1 MEVNSLSKGYR
12 HFNEDEVLVIKDHL
26 FMVVDAAT
34 GLGEQYNKP
43 SDGVFLAKEIKQQVL
58 NLYHSGKFNAKTFN
72 KEMNLISKRIYRKF
86 IKGHRNELTERY
98 QFPNASIAIC
108 FIDICDVHI
117 FSIGDTSSF
126 IRFKNNKVRY
136 ISDRSIPILD
146 RKTALQG
153 INITNGVETLR
164 ENRNRVNRRGRKA
177 SFGIYK
183 NPKLKFKHELFDI
196 RDLSEVY
203 LCSDGYYEAF
213 DVFKI
218 YKNRRELFNLK
229 VDLQDVYKNIVKYAN
244 SDPELKK
251 YPRIKPVDD
260 ISAIRV
266 VF

>member
-1 MEVNSLSKGYR
+1 MEINSLCKGYR
-12 HFNEDEVLVIKDHL
+12 QFNEDAVLVIKDHL
-26 FMVVDAAT
+26 FVVIDAAT
-34 GLGEQYNKP
+34 GLGEKYFEP
-43 SDGVFLAKEIKQQVL
+43 SDGVFLTQELKREIL
-58 NLYHSGKFNAKTFN
+58 NLYNTGKLNAKNFT

-86 IKGHRNELTERY
+86 IKGHRKELTERY

-108 FIDICDVHI
+108 YIDICDVHI

-126 IRFKNNKVRY
+126 IRFKNNKTRY

-146 RKTALQG
+146 RKTAEQG
-153 INITNGVETLR
+153 INILNGLDILK
-164 ENRNRVNRRGRKA
+164 ENRNKLNRRGRKP
-177 SFGIYK
+177 SFGLYK

-213 DVFKI
+213 NIFKI
-218 YKNRRELFNLK
+218 YKTRRELFNVK
-229 VDLQDVYKNIVKYAN
+229 VDLQDVYKNILKYAS
-244 SDPELKK
+244 SDPDLKK
-251 YPRIKPVDD
+251 YPRIKSVDD

>member
-26 FMVVDAAT
+26 FVVIDAAT
-34 GLGEQYNKP
+34 GLGAQYNEP
-43 SDGVFLAKEIKQQVL
+43 SDGVFLAKELKEEIN
-58 NLYHSGKFNAKTFN
+58 NLYHSGKLNAKTFA
-72 KEMNLISKRIYRKF
+72 KEMNLISKRIYRRF
-86 IKGHRNELTERY
+86 IKGHKKELTERY
-98 QFPNASIAIC
+98 QYPNASIAIC
-108 FIDICDVHI
+108 YIDICDVHI

-146 RKTALQG
+146 RKTAEQG
-153 INITNGVETLR
+153 YNINNGIEVLK
-164 ENRNRVNRRGRKA
+164 ENRNRVNRRGRKP
-177 SFGIYK
+177 SFGLYK

-213 DVFKI
+213 EIFKI
-218 YKNRRELFNLK
+218 YKTRRELFSLK
-229 VDLQDVYKNIVKYAN
+229 VDLQDVYKNIVKIAN

-251 YPRIKPVDD
+251 YPRLKPVDD

>member
-12 HFNEDEVLVIKDHL
+12 HFNEDAVLVIKDHL
-26 FMVVDAAT
+26 FVVIDAAT
-34 GLGEQYNKP
+34 GLGEKFHEP
-43 SDGVFLAKEIKQQVL
+43 SDGVFLAKELKEEL
-58 NLYHSGKFNAKTFN
+58 LKLYQSGKFLAKTFD
-72 KEMNLISKRIYRKF
+72 KEINLISKRIYCRF
-86 IKGHRNELTERY
+86 IKGHRKELTERY
-98 QFPNASIAIC
+98 QYPNASVAIC
-108 FIDICDVHI
+108 FIDVCDVHI
-117 FSIGDTSSF
+117 FSIGDVSSF

-136 ISDRSIPILD
+136 VSDRSMPILD
-146 RKTALQG
+146 RRMAEQG
-153 INITNGVETLR
+153 ININNGLEQLR
-164 ENRNRVNRRGRKA
+164 ENRNRVNRRGRKP

-213 DVFKI
+213 DIFKI
-218 YKNRRELFNLK
+218 YKTRRELFNLK
-229 VDLQDVYKNIVKYAN
+229 VDLQDVYKNVVKYAN

-266 VF
+266 LF

>member
-12 HFNEDEVLVIKDHL
+12 HFNEDAVLVIKDHL
-26 FMVVDAAT
+26 FVVIDAAT
-34 GLGEQYNKP
+34 GLGEKFHEP
-43 SDGVFLAKEIKQQVL
+43 SDGVFLAKELKEEL
-58 NLYHSGKFNAKTFN
+58 LKLYQSGKFLAKTFD
-72 KEMNLISKRIYRKF
+72 KEINLISKRIYRRF
-86 IKGHRNELTERY
+86 IKGHRKELTERY
-98 QFPNASIAIC
+98 QYPNASVAIC
-108 FIDICDVHI
+108 FIDVCDVHI
-117 FSIGDTSSF
+117 FSIGDVSSF

-136 ISDRSIPILD
+136 VSDRSMPILD
-146 RKTALQG
+146 RQMAEQG
-153 INITNGVETLR
+153 ININNGLEQLR
-164 ENRNRVNRRGRKA
+164 ENRNRVNRRGRKP

-213 DVFKI
+213 DIFKI
-218 YKNRRELFNLK
+218 YKTRRELFNIK
-229 VDLQDVYKNIVKYAN
+229 VDLQDVYKNVVKYAN

>member
-12 HFNEDEVLVIKDHL
+12 HFNEDTVLVIKDHL
-26 FMVVDAAT
+26 FMVIDAAT
-34 GLGEQYNKP
+34 GLGEKIFEP
-43 SDGVFLAKEIKQQVL
+43 SDGVFLAQELKNEVL
-58 NLYHSGKFNAKTFN
+58 NLYHSGKFNAKTFT

-86 IKGHRNELTERY
+86 IKGHRKDLTERY
-98 QFPNASIAIC
+98 QFPNASVAIC
-108 FIDICDVHI
+108 YIDICDVHI
-117 FSIGDTSSF
+117 FSIGDVSSF

-136 ISDRSIPILD
+136 ISDRSMPILD
-146 RKTALQG
+146 RKVAEQG
-153 INITNGVETLR
+153 INISNGLEVLR
-164 ENRNRVNRRGRKA
+164 KNRNKVNRRGRKP
-177 SFGIYK
+177 SFGLYK

-218 YKNRRELFNLK
+218 YKTRRELFNIR
-229 VDLQDVYKNIVKYAN
+229 VDLQDVYKNIVKVAN
-244 SDPELKK
+244 NDPDLKK

>member
-1 MEVNSLSKGYR
+1 MEVNSICKGYR
-12 HFNEDEVLVIKDHL
+12 QFNEDAVLVIKDHL
-26 FMVVDAAT
+26 FVVIDAAT
-34 GLGEQYNKP
+34 GLGEKIFEP
-43 SDGVFLAKEIKQQVL
+43 SDGVFLTQELKKEIL
-58 NLYHSGKFNAKTFN
+58 NLYNSGKFNAKSFT

-86 IKGHRNELTERY
+86 IKGHRKELTERY
-98 QFPNASIAIC
+98 QFPNASVTIC
-108 FIDICDVHI
+108 YIDICDVHI
-117 FSIGDTSSF
+117 FSIGDTSTF

-146 RKTALQG
+146 RKTALKG
-153 INITNGVETLR
+153 INISNGLDVLR
-164 ENRNRVNRRGRKA
+164 ENRNRINRRGRMP

-203 LCSDGYYEAF
+203 LSSDGYYSAF
-213 DVFKI
+213 DIFKI
-218 YKNRRELFNLK
+218 YKTRRELFNTK
-229 VDLQDVYKNIVKYAN
+229 VDLQDVYKNIIKAAN
-244 SDPELKK
+244 SDPDLKK